1 MIKNFNWKRWYILIF
16 VFYGL
21 VGLFNSF
28 IANNK
33 PIIAQKGG
41 EYFFPAFN
49 DFARDLGLK
58 KSAFIYNQ
66 EVRYDWQVN
75 TLVPYLASQP
85 SSNIGFHAPS
95 SAHILGSDELGRDVL
110 AGIVRGCYTSFRIGL
125 FGTLLCGFFGVFL
138 GIASGYF
145 ENYGIK
151 LNLIQWT
158 LLCLLIS
165 IAIFYWIYPFADFSF
180 YPFMLAILIGIII
193 YLTLKIT
200 HRLNIK
206 KYYFPLDAIINK
218 IIEIRKSIPSLIIV
232 LACLPL
238 FTHRS
243 VNNVILLIVILG
255 WTNFARHGRAETL
268 SLKQR
273 EFVTASK
280 MMGADFLHIFRYH
293 LLPNMKSTLLALAI
307 SSFTA
312 NILLESTL
320 SFLSMGLPPTEV
332 SWGSMI
338 AESRENMNAWWMFVF
353 PGLTLMILV
362 FSLNYFSTQYL
373 SEKD

>member
-1 MIKNFNWKRWYILIF
+1 MIKNINWKRWYILIF

-66 EVRYDWQVN
+66 EVRYDWQIN
-75 TLVPYLASQP
+75 ALVPYLASQP

-95 SAHILGSDELGRDVL
+95 SAHILGSDQLGRDVL
-110 AGIVRGCYTSFRIGL
+110 AGIIRGCYTSFRIGL
-125 FGTLLCGFFGVFL
+125 FGTLLCGLFGVFI

-145 ENYGIK
+145 ENTGIK
-151 LNLIQWT
+151 LNLIQWI
-158 LLCLLIS
+158 LLCFLVL

-180 YPFMLAILIGIII
+180 YPIFWAILMGVIM
-193 YLTLKIT
+193 YLTLNIT
-200 HRLNIK
+200 HRLKLKLFN
-206 KYYFPLDAIINK
+206 FPLDAITNK

-243 VNNVILLIVILG
+243 VNSVILLIVILG

-280 MMGADFLHIFRYH
+280 MMGAGFFHIFRHH

-320 SFLSMGLPPTEV
+320 SFLSMGIPPTEV
-332 SWGSMI
+332 SWGTMI
-338 AESRENMNAWWMFVF
+338 AESKENMYAWWMFVF
-353 PGLTLMILV
+353 PGLTLMTLV

-373 SEKD
+373 SDKD